1 MTHEFKEIIYHY
13 KLAKQQNVPAVL
25 ATVVYVDGSSYRRP
39 GVRMLILE
47 NGKMVGAVSGGCVE
61 KEVKR
66 QADSVFRTGLAK
78 VMTYDGKYRL
88 GCEGVLYILIEKL
101 EIKEESLLQ
110 LEELLSER
118 KEFSITSFFKLKEQ
132 EHASFGSVIF
142 SKEQILTTP
151 LLLSNRFQDDQP
163 DESIFTFEDVMK
175 PCLKLVIGGGEHDA
189 VELCKIASLSG
200 WEVDVVLPLSSPHSI
215 QDFPGAMRL
224 EKMDADSG
232 DFKFLDHQTAIVLMT
247 HNFAKDSL
255 YLNAVSKNGSPFY
268 IGLLGPAKRREK
280 LLEAVIEYNPDVSE
294 VFLEKVNGPAGIN
307 IGAETPQEIAI
318 SILAEILAI
327 HRNQNPMFLQ
337 DKKGAIHDFRNDIA
351 VSNRI

>member
-1 MTHEFKEIIYHY
+1 MTHEFKKIINDYR
-13 KLAKQQNVPAVL
+13 LARRQNIPAVL

-66 QADSVFRTGLAK
+66 QAESVFQTGVAK

-101 EIKEESLLQ
+101 EISEDSLLQ
-110 LEELLSER
+110 IEELLSLR
-118 KEFSITSFFKLKEQ
+118 KIFCIRSFFSLKQIED
-132 EHASFGSVIF
+132 ASFGSVIW
-142 SKEQILTTP
+142 STELKCSTP
-151 LLLSNRFQDDQP
+151 LLLSNRFQQDP
-163 DESIFTFEDVMK
+163 SNENISIFENIMK
-175 PCLKLVIGGGEHDA
+175 PCLRLVIVGGEHDS
-189 VELCKIASLSG
+189 VELCKIASISG
-200 WEVDVVLPLSSPHSI
+200 WEVDVVLPNSNPHNI
-215 QDFPGAMRL
+215 EDFPGAMRL
-224 EKMDADSG
+224 MKMDADSS
-232 DFKFLDHQTAIVLMT
+232 DFNFLDHQTAIVLMT

-255 YLNAVSKNGSPFY
+255 YLNAISSNASPFY
-268 IGLLGPAKRREK
+268 VGLLGPAKRREK
-280 LLEAVIEYNPDVSE
+280 LLDAVIDYNPNVTEEFID
-294 VFLEKVNGPAGIN
+294 KVYGPAGIN

-318 SILAEILAI
+318 SILAEVLAI